1 MLVAARLLR
10 AARYKGAGMQRELS
24 VRVDRKTWPKGK
36 RPPASL
42 LPARKRV
49 SIDILDMMLR
59 IGSLAIPA
67 MSIEHSINA
76 WWAWLRYASAFTD
89 GPEFRLKAAYANLD
103 AHQKA
108 VLSDDFGMGVTL
120 SYVVPAL
127 DLQTLFDGRYFVDFL
142 APSVSAKAVQVAK
155 NGQLKSPDFIGQDS
169 AGRWHAIECKG
180 TQTSSQ
186 ARRDQLKTGRHQK
199 ANVVFPPS
207 VRGEKLVSAL
217 LIGRATG
224 SFRSSLLIE
233 DPEGDTQ
240 FRLRKGA
247 LAGAEE
253 AARRATIA
261 RALGL
266 IGYPAMAANIAAPYG
281 EHAYDRETSGRE
293 EQLRMEVVQRKR
305 ASLGPELDRAVEL
318 DTDRFTDGGSIG
330 RQIILSARIA
340 TSEGD
345 YTRIRGRLS
354 MPRSTF
360 DSIREMVVDPE
371 QPEHLDEIAVS
382 GIKTESDGTSA
393 TLAIG
398 SIFKAEVELLP

>member
-1 MLVAARLLR
+1 
-10 AARYKGAGMQRELS
+10 MQRELS
-24 VRVDRKTWPKGK
+24 VRVDKATWPKGK
-36 RPPASL
+36 RPPTSL
-42 LPARKRV
+42 LPVRKRV

-89 GPEFRLKAAYANLD
+89 GPAFRLKAAYADLD

-120 SYVVPAL
+120 SYLIPAL
-127 DLQTLFDGRYFVDFL
+127 DLQTIFDGRYFVDFL
-142 APSVSAKAVQVAK
+142 APSVSAKAVQIAK

-186 ARRDQLKTGRHQK
+186 ARRNQLKAGRHQK
-199 ANVVFPPS
+199 ANVVFPPA

-217 LIGRATG
+217 LIGRAAG

-233 DPEGDTQ
+233 DPEGDTR
-240 FRLRKGA
+240 FRVGKGA

-253 AARRATIA
+253 AARRATLA

-281 EHAYDRETSGRE
+281 EHAYDRETSGKE
-293 EQLRMEVVQRKR
+293 EELRLEALQRKR
-305 ASLGPELDRAVEL
+305 ASLGPELDRPVEL
-318 DTDRFTDGGSIG
+318 GTDRFANGDSIG

-345 YTRIRGRLS
+345 FTRIRGRLS
-354 MPRSTF
+354 VPRSTF
-360 DSIREMVVDPE
+360 ESVREMVENPE
-371 QPEHLDEIAVS
+371 QPEQLDEIAVA
-382 GIKTESDGTSA
+382 GIKSVSDGTSA
-393 TLAIG
+393 TLTIG
-398 SIFKAEVELLP
+398 SVFKAEVELLP